1 MFASSGFGALLKEGS
16 KHFSGLEEA
25 ILRNIDACKTLSK
38 MTRSSLGP
46 HGMNKMVINHL
57 DKLFVTS
64 DAATIIREVEVN
76 HPAARM
82 IAMAAKMQES
92 EAGDGTNF
100 VISFAGELMQQAEQ
114 LLKMGLHPS
123 EILIGYEKG
132 AKQAL
137 EIVEGLS
144 CYSIDS
150 VKNREDLQKCIR
162 APISSKQFGLED
174 FLSGL
179 IAQASLYAMP
189 ENPTKFNVDQVRVQK
204 VLGGTINDSQ
214 VIHGMVVTRGSETSF
229 HHVEKA
235 KIAIFNTSIEMQQG
249 ETKGTVLLKNADDLL
264 NYTKGEEDQFEHFIK
279 GLAEAGVTVV
289 IGSGSIS
296 ELAIHFFEKYKIF
309 VLKLMSKWE
318 LKRIAK
324 SVGAVA
330 VVKLGTPTP
339 EELGYADEVTV
350 KEISSTKVTIFRRDE
365 DENKL
370 ATIVLRGS
378 TNSLLDDA
386 ERAIDD
392 GVNTVKSLVKDKRLL
407 PGGGATEIHL
417 ASKIQTYAK
426 TQPGLDQY
434 AVEKFGQAFEVIPRT
449 LADNAGLKAEEIIAK
464 LYAETVKGSLFGLD
478 VADGQVKDMKECAI
492 FDSMEVKT
500 WAIKL
505 AIDAVLT
512 ILRVDQIIM
521 AKPAGGP
528 KPRDQNAPDLDD

>member
-1 MFASSGFGALLKEGS
+1 
-16 KHFSGLEEA
+16 
-25 ILRNIDACKTLSK
+25 
-38 MTRSSLGP
+38 
-46 HGMNKMVINHL
+46 MNKMVINHL
-57 DKLFVTS
+57 EKLFVTS
-64 DAATIIREVEVN
+64 DAATIIRETEVH

-100 VISFAGELMQQAEQ
+100 VISFAGELMQQAEA
-114 LLKMGLHPS
+114 LIKMGLHPS

-132 AKQAL
+132 AKKCL
-137 EIVEGLS
+137 ELLESLS
-144 CYSIDS
+144 CYSVENIRD
-150 VKNREDLQKCIR
+150 RTELQSCIKTTI
-162 APISSKQFGLED
+162 ASKQYGLEN

-179 IAQASLYAMP
+179 IAEASLYAMP
-189 ENPTKFNVDQVRVQK
+189 NDSNKFNVDAVRVQK

-214 VIHGMVVTRGSETSF
+214 VIHGMVILRGSETTY
-229 HHVEKA
+229 HTVKNA
-235 KIAIFNTSIEMQQG
+235 KIAVFNTSIEMQQG

-264 NYTKGEEDQFEHFIK
+264 NYTQGEEAQFEKFIQ
-279 GLAEAGVTVV
+279 GLAEAGVNVV

-296 ELAIHFFEKYKIF
+296 ELALHFFEKYKMF

-339 EELGYADEVTV
+339 EELGFADEVAV
-350 KEISSTKVTIFRRDE
+350 REISSTKVTIFRRDQ

-378 TNSLLDDA
+378 TNSLLEDA
-386 ERAIDD
+386 ERAVDD

-407 PGGGATEIHL
+407 AGGGATEIHL
-417 ASKIQTYAK
+417 ASLIQAFAK

-434 AVEKFGQAFEVIPRT
+434 AVEKFGQALEVIPRT
-449 LADNAGLKAEEIIAK
+449 LAENAGLKAEEIIAK
-464 LYAETVKGSLFGLD
+464 LYAETIKSKTAGLD
-478 VADGQVKDMKECAI
+478 VSDGQVKDVKEAQILDC
-492 FDSMEVKT
+492 METKT
-500 WAIKL
+500 WAVKL
-505 AIDAVLT
+505 TIDAVLT

-528 KPRDQNAPDLDD
+528 KPRDAQAPDLDD

>member
-1 MFASSGFGALLKEGS
+1 
-16 KHFSGLEEA
+16 
-25 ILRNIDACKTLSK
+25 
-38 MTRSSLGP
+38 
-46 HGMNKMVINHL
+46 MNKMVINHL

-64 DAATIIREVEVN
+64 DAATIIRETEVH

-100 VISFAGELMQQAEQ
+100 VISFAGELMQQAES
-114 LLKMGLHPS
+114 LIKMGLHPS

-132 AKQAL
+132 AKKVL
-137 EIVEGLS
+137 ELLETLSSYSVEN
-144 CYSIDS
+144 IRD
-150 VKNREDLQKCIR
+150 RTEIQKCIKTTI
-162 APISSKQFGLED
+162 ASKQYGLED

-179 IAQASLYAMP
+179 IAEASLFAMP
-189 ENPTKFNVDQVRVQK
+189 SDSQKFNVDAVRVQK
-204 VLGGTINDSQ
+204 ILGGTINDSQ
-214 VIHGMVVTRGSETSF
+214 VIHGMVILRGSETTI
-229 HHVEKA
+229 HDIKNA
-235 KIAIFNTSIEMQQG
+235 KIAVFNTSIEMQQG
-249 ETKGTVLLKNADDLL
+249 ETKGTVLLKSADELM
-264 NYTKGEEDQFEHFIK
+264 NYTKGEETQFEKFIQ
-279 GLAEAGVTVV
+279 GLAEAGVNVV

-296 ELAIHFFEKYKIF
+296 ELALHFFEKYKMF
-309 VLKLMSKWE
+309 VLKMMSKWE

-350 KEISSTKVTIFRRDE
+350 REISSTKVTVFRRDQ

-378 TNSLLDDA
+378 TNSLLEDA

-417 ASKIQTYAK
+417 ASLIQAYAK

-434 AVEKFGQAFEVIPRT
+434 AVEKFGQALEVIPRT
-449 LADNAGLKAEEIIAK
+449 LAENAGLKAEEIIAK
-464 LYAETVKGSLFGLD
+464 LYAETIKSKNSGLD
-478 VADGQVKDMKECAI
+478 VSDGQVKDVVQAAI
-492 FDSMEVKT
+492 LDCMETKT
-500 WAIKL
+500 WAVKL
-505 AIDAVLT
+505 TIDAVLT

-528 KPRDQNAPDLDD
+528 KPRDAQAPDLDD